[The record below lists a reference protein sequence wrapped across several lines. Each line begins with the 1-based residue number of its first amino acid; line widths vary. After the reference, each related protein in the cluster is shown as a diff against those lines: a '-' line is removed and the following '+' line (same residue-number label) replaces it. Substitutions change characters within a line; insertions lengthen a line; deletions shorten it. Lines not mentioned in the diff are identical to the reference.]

1 MKRIT
6 YHDQVK
12 FNPVMQSWFNI
23 QKSVNAIHH
32 INRLKKKNHM
42 ILSIDADKAYDK
54 TQQPFMTKK
63 LLVN

>member
-1 MKRIT
+1 MGFIPSS
-6 YHDQVK
+6 QG
-12 FNPVMQSWFNI
+12 WFSI
-23 QKSVNAIHH
+23 QKPVYAIPH